1 MIIDL
6 LCTNPLQ
13 GVQSSHSYVC
23 TCGTERSNCSVTVCL
38 VKLWSWEDLQVTT
51 PRGSLA
57 LLSLGGLIAGDS
69 HLNPTLR
76 KAFAALFYMVRLCFG
91 GYE

>member
-57 LLSLGGLIAGDS
+57 LLSLGGLMAYRCLMTSACKKPGQAGS
-69 HLNPTLR
+69 EG
-76 KAFAALFYMVRLCFG
+76 A
-91 GYE
+91 